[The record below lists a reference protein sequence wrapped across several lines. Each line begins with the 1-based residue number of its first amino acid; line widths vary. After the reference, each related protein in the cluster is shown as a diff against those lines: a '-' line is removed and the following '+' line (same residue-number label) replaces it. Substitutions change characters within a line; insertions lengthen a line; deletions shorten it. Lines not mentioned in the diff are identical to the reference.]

1 MGLPQLTDEQ
11 RRQALR
17 KAVELRTRR
26 ARIREQLKCGE
37 LSLEAVLERIEDE
50 AIGRMRV
57 HYLLTSLPQVG
68 KVTANRIMEDLGIP
82 PNRRVQGLGKRQKA
96 ELVQR
101 FES

>member
-26 ARIREQLKCGE
+26 ARIRERLKRGE
-37 LSLEAVLERIEDE
+37 LSVETLLTQVDDEAV
-50 AIGRMRV
+50 GRMRV

-82 PNRRVQGLGKRQKA
+82 PNRRVQGLGKRQKE
-96 ELVQR
+96 ELIKR
-101 FES
+101 LNS